1 MHLIVNNLCS
11 YLSENVYSTYLM
23 LFNVSFETYRVKNER
38 DTLKGVIA
46 NLSYTYVYTCIYN
59 KITRVKTPFLKETKE
74 ADAEYSAMYR
84 TFCYCGTYW
93 GR

>member
-1 MHLIVNNLCS
+1 MHLIVNSLCS

-46 NLSYTYVYTCIYN
+46 NLSYTYVYIHVY
-59 KITRVKTPFLKETKE
+59 IIRLPE
-74 ADAEYSAMYR
+74 
-84 TFCYCGTYW
+84 
-93 GR
+93 